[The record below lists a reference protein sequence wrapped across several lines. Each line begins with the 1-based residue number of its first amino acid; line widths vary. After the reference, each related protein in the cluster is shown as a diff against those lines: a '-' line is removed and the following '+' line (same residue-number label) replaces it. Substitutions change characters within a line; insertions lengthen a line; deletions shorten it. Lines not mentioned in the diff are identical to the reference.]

1 MFDLFEIWPSCL
13 NLCLPKFKN
22 IFHSLI
28 SFKSLEIIRG
38 RTGQLSKDL
47 TDDAIFKEIG
57 PTVFANA
64 ADEDGGVVKRKKKT
78 AKKAAIPKVL
88 TDDDQSDT

>member
-1 MFDLFEIWPSCL
+1 VNDTLYFTVFSFFLVVYLFDIWPSCL

-22 IFHSLI
+22 ILPSLI

-47 TDDAIFKEIG
+47 TDDAKF
-57 PTVFANA
+57 
-64 ADEDGGVVKRKKKT
+64 
-78 AKKAAIPKVL
+78 
-88 TDDDQSDT
+88 

>member
-1 MFDLFEIWPSCL
+1 LFNLFEIGPSCL
-13 NLCLPKFKN
+13 NLCLPEFKN
-22 IFHSLI
+22 IFPSLR
-28 SFKSLEIIRG
+28 SFKSLEIIRR

-78 AKKAAIPKVL
+78 AKKGRYFKSAHRR
-88 TDDDQSDT
+88 